1 MCIKTFKLL
10 NSPSDHIIYLSC
22 YLLFLLLVVTLRIS
36 NIKATI
42 YLFKLFLGFK
52 SILHHI
58 PSTQHAQACV
68 FKKIT
73 VQNWYFFTSSCW
85 RSMTRTEYQV
95 KNSVLKSRNRCDQVI
110 RTKSFWCMT
119 RFWFLG
125 PGHGQGRQN
134 TP

>member
-1 MCIKTFKLL
+1 MCIKTFKLI

-36 NIKATI
+36 NKKATI
-42 YLFKLFLGFK
+42 YLFKLLLGFK
-52 SILHHI
+52 SILYLI
-58 PSTQHAQACV
+58 PNTQHTQACV

-73 VQNWYFFTSSCW
+73 VQNWYFFTSRCW
-85 RSMTRTEYQV
+85 RSITRTENQV
-95 KNSVLKSRNRCDQVI
+95 KPVLKSRKWCVQVM
-110 RTKSFWCMT
+110 RTKSFWRMT
-119 RFWFLG
+119 RFWFSG